1 MVNKPKKDTLK
12 CSCVKC
18 SVETDHAILCVTTNS
33 GEERDGTSWG
43 YKYQFIQCL
52 GCKSASIRE
61 EFWFSEWDQEDIQI
75 TYYPP
80 RIKRRRPDWLD
91 HLDDRDAVLYN
102 LLNEVYEAA
111 DYGHHRLMSMGIRSV
126 MDHVMTYL
134 VKDIGGFEQKLDAL
148 VEQKIISEKQREL
161 YDTVIEG
168 GSAAAHRG
176 YKPPWA
182 LLENML
188 ELMEYLINHIYI
200 SGPMLE
206 AAKVHIPPRPSQ
218 KKK

>member
-1 MVNKPKKDTLK
+1 M
-12 CSCVKC
+12 
-18 SVETDHAILCVTTNS
+18 E
-33 GEERDGTSWG
+33 
-43 YKYQFIQCL
+43 
-52 GCKSASIRE
+52 
-61 EFWFSEWDQEDIQI
+61 I

-80 RIKRRRPDWLD
+80 RTKRRRPDWLD
-91 HLDDRDAVLYN
+91 QLEDRDPVLFS
-102 LLNEVYEAA
+102 LLKEVYEAA

-134 VKDIGGFEQKLDAL
+134 VEDIGGFEKKLDAL
-148 VEQKIISEKQREL
+148 VEKKIISDKQREL

-188 ELMEYLINHIYI
+188 ELMEFLINQSYI

-218 KKK
+218 KKN